1 MIYTTTTSWIF
12 SSFSQTT
19 PGTVLYCCTDT
30 QVCSTQLN
38 SERHASLSRV
48 RRQLSELIIV
58 SLIISQQFDLFIIF
72 PWESKSRH
80 LVLLVIPL
88 VHEWNIAIL
97 PEFNKLKLVFHE
109 APAEWNTS
117 FNELNEGNKA
127 IFHEWTKG
135 ITSEH
140 HSFLLSP
147 NFKTKK
153 LYFASKLKQIG
164 KDLA

>member
-1 MIYTTTTSWIF
+1 MTVDKKDLVHLYTMLVMFSW
-12 SSFSQTT
+12 
-19 PGTVLYCCTDT
+19 
-30 QVCSTQLN
+30 N
-38 SERHASLSRV
+38 ASMWAVTKMCML
-48 RRQLSELIIV
+48 
-58 SLIISQQFDLFIIF
+58 FDLKWNVLPIRWKLDIYSFIHSVYFLQDSQEKDWII
-72 PWESKSRH
+72 
-80 LVLLVIPL
+80 LVIPL
-88 VHEWNIAIL
+88 VHEWNIVVL
-97 PEFNKLKLVFHE
+97 PEFNELKLVFHE

>member
-1 MIYTTTTSWIF
+1 MVSPTIEQCEKI
-12 SSFSQTT
+12 QTIK
-19 PGTVLYCCTDT
+19 G
-30 QVCSTQLN
+30 
-38 SERHASLSRV
+38 
-48 RRQLSELIIV
+48 
-58 SLIISQQFDLFIIF
+58 FIWHRI
-72 PWESKSRH
+72 
-80 LVLLVIPL
+80 LLVIPL
-88 VHEWNIAIL
+88 VHEWNIVVL
-97 PEFNKLKLVFHE
+97 PEFNELKLVFHE